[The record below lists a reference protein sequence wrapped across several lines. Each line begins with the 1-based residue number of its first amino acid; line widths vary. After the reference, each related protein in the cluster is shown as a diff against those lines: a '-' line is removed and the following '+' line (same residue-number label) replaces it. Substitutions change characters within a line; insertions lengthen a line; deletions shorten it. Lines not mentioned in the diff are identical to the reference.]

1 MTKKYDFSFIEKKWQ
16 TIWENE
22 KTFDAKIDKSKKNG
36 AQIGVTWN
44 KKVFDYLFESG
55 LSESEISRIIGID
68 DGDFIEEEI
77 EL

>member
-1 MTKKYDFSFIEKKWQ
+1 MEEIKLDPTEISSLRDGSSQLCYI
-16 TIWENE
+16 
-22 KTFDAKIDKSKKNG
+22 IDKSKKNG

-55 LSESEISRIIGID
+55 LSESEISRIIGVD
-68 DGDFIEEEI
+68 YGDFIEEEI